1 MFTALKEEV
10 RSRRTMYN
18 KVRSARR
25 SVMDGKVK
33 QAQKFS
39 LFQLLLSTVRVKYVT
54 HVMEAT

>member
-1 MFTALKEEV
+1 MFTASKEEV

-33 QAQKFS
+33 QTQKCS

-54 HVMEAT
+54 QVMEAT